1 MQIPVLIST
10 VNSGIIISEVK
21 RTAAPIKKGKVNKMK
36 NATYKEERY
45 MDRDDLRNLCIKNN
59 WYTRGN
65 SDEYENLLHTCGG
78 NKKII
83 TTDDILNICLLDP
96 FNGDD

>member
-1 MQIPVLIST
+1 
-10 VNSGIIISEVK
+10 
-21 RTAAPIKKGKVNKMK
+21 
-36 NATYKEERY
+36 

-65 SDEYENLLHTCGG
+65 SDEYENLLHVCGG

-83 TTDDILNICLLDP
+83 TTDDVVKIANDILDHSETDYYFEAVCFELFRICHTHIIAIND
-96 FNGDD
+96 